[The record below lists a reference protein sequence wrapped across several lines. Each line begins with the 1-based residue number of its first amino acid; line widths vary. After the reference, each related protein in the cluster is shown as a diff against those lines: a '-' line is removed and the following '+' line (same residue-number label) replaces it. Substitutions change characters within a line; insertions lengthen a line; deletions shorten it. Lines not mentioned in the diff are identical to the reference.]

1 MGIISELDFFLCVFS
16 LGGGVF
22 EVESLFAL
30 KYFSGY
36 LKQLGKLFLDGFW
49 RPQRWIA
56 SLP

>member
-16 LGGGVF
+16 LGGIF

-30 KYFSGY
+30 NYFSGY
-36 LKQLGKLFLDGFW
+36 LKQFGKLFLDGFW